1 MEFVCRVGTVD
12 GRVLD
17 QVHQARDERALRKDL
32 EGRGLHVFAVRR
44 RGVLSRLRRPALG
57 GGERRLAPRK
67 LLIFNQELASL
78 LRSGLPLLQ
87 GLDLMSERERDP
99 FFREMLAEVRDQV
112 RTGRDLSD
120 AFAGFGDAVPG
131 LYPPTLKAG
140 ERSGQLEQ
148 VIRRFVRYQKLLIET
163 RKKVVSALVY
173 PAVLIGLSLAL
184 IGVMTIFVVPRF
196 TEFYSALGSEL
207 PLLTRATLGLS
218 SLIQEYWLL
227 GLLLL
232 AVGLVL
238 AQRWR
243 ATAMGAVT
251 IDRWKLALP
260 FLGAIFQKL
269 AVSEFCRSLSTL
281 LAGGIPVVAAL
292 ESSVKAV
299 GNAWVRV
306 RLEPII
312 RAVREGKALYEA
324 LDESRVSP
332 EVAVDM
338 IRVGEATGAL
348 DEMLASA
355 SDFLDEE
362 VDTRLQRILSLLEP
376 VMLVLMGTIVA
387 LLLIS
392 VYLPLFSLL
401 GEVRS

>member
-1 MEFVCRVGTVD
+1 MEFVCRVGTAD

-17 QVHQARDERALRKDL
+17 EIHRARDERALRKDL
-32 EGRGLHVFAVRR
+32 EGRGFHVFAVRR
-44 RGVLSRLRRPALG
+44 RGLLSRLSRSGLRKGDRRVP
-57 GGERRLAPRK
+57 PRK

-87 GLDLMSERERDP
+87 GLGLMAERERDP
-99 FFREMLAEVRDQV
+99 YFHDLLTEVRDQV
-112 RTGRDLSD
+112 KTGRDLSD
-120 AFAGFGDAVPG
+120 AFASFGDAIPG

-148 VIRRFVRYQKLLIET
+148 VLRRFVRYQKLLIET

-173 PAVLIGLSLAL
+173 PAVLVGLSLAL

-207 PLLTRATLGLS
+207 PLLTRFTLGLS
-218 SLIQEYWLL
+218 SLAQQYWLL
-227 GLLLL
+227 GLVLL
-232 AVGLVL
+232 ALALVL

-243 ATAMGAVT
+243 STALGAVT
-251 IDRWKLALP
+251 IDRWKVGLP
-260 FLGAIFQKL
+260 LLGAIFQKL
-269 AVSEFCRSLSTL
+269 AVSEFCRSLATL
-281 LAGGIPVVAAL
+281 LAGGIPVVTAL
-292 ESSVKAV
+292 ESSVGSV
-299 GNAWVRV
+299 GNAWIRG
-306 RLEPII
+306 RLEPIVG
-312 RAVREGKALYEA
+312 AVREGKPLFEA
-324 LDESRVSP
+324 LEESRVSP
-332 EVAVDM
+332 EIAIDM

-362 VDTRLQRILSLLEP
+362 VDTRMQRILSLLEP
-376 VMLVLMGTIVA
+376 AMLVLMGTIVA
-387 LLLIS
+387 LLLVS